1 MAFFLLSFY
10 IYMFSSKWAVYAIE
24 SFGKKGIFFMSVSD
38 LIVVNFLKAD
48 SEKEVDRILLHTKH
62 KIYPKF
68 IALCSVFVFLI
79 LFIPSHVSAF
89 AETAEYCKKCHVMES
104 EYEAWIHSGAHRRQQ
119 CVECHLPY
127 ENKALHYL
135 WKSID
140 GLKDIII
147 FHSGRVPELIRL
159 SSHGEKTVQAN
170 CIRCHE
176 TAVSM
181 IDKERKCWQC
191 HRRSTHRL
199 TGSIETF

>member
-1 MAFFLLSFY
+1 MAISQRMVLFF
-10 IYMFSSKWAVYAIE
+10 A
-24 SFGKKGIFFMSVSD
+24 SVSG
-38 LIVVNFLKAD
+38 LIVVNFLKID
-48 SEKEVDRILLHTKH
+48 SEKEVDRILGQIKH
-62 KIYPKF
+62 KIYSLF
-68 IALCSVFVFLI
+68 IALCSVFVISFL
-79 LFIPSHVSAF
+79 LLLNPSTVSAF
-89 AETAEYCKKCHVMES
+89 AETAEYCKKCHIMES

-140 GLKDIII
+140 GLKDIIV
-147 FHSGRVPELIRL
+147 FHSGRVPERIKL
-159 SSHGEKTVQAN
+159 SSHGEKTVKAN

-181 IDKERKCWQC
+181 IDKERKCWNC

-199 TGSIETF
+199 TGLIETF